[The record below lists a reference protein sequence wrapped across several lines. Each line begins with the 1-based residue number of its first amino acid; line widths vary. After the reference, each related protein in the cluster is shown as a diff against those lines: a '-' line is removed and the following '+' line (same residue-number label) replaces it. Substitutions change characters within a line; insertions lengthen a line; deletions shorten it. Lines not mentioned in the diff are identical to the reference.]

1 MSEQS
6 KDGAEQLR
14 NLRNLLDEED
24 ALSESL
30 LADVEAEFGHPMNW
44 PLPPRCLPRWYQPAM
59 RRRVRN
65 LETWFG
71 PLSQEDLDAFWNES
85 SKGQSVYEDSGGYR
99 LRCYRAL
106 VALHTDEP
114 YTYEQAFDA
123 ALASRE
129 G

>member
-6 KDGAEQLR
+6 KDAAEQLR
-14 NLRNLLDEED
+14 NFRRFLDEED
-24 ALSESL
+24 ARGEQM
-30 LADVEAEFGHPMNW
+30 LADAEAEFGHPMHW
-44 PLPPRCLPRWYQPAM
+44 PCPPMTMPRWYEFSKK
-59 RRRVRN
+59 RRLREVER
-65 LETWFG
+65 WFG
-71 PLSQEDLDAFWNES
+71 PLCQEDLDAFQTENR
-85 SKGQSVYEDSGGYR
+85 KGQSVYEDAGGYA